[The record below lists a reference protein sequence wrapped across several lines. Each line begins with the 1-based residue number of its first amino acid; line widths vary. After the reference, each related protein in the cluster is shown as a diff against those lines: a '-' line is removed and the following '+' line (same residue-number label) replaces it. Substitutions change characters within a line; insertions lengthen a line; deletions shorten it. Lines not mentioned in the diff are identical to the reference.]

1 MPKQQTSLLLL
12 FNGEG
17 LSDDLTITVCESNK
31 LVLRSCMQSLL
42 ALHHAKR
49 AGVQTATYDA
59 WLLCATLIR
68 FRVRVLVC
76 CCRPFLLPC
85 LVSAAMAFL
94 AWLSNLFMMSET
106 HPKFSSK
113 YTQLSETDPDASSPS
128 HKLLTA
134 CSAPQELQLS
144 MITHH
149 KSAKQS
155 PKHSSKA
162 ATVPCDSTA
171 GRAAVEAMPG
181 AGNMLEPQ
189 GNDAYWSRDKAVHF
203 ESSQSA
209 TQESQLQLSGSSSGS
224 SGILAVRS
232 ASAPLDSAHPQ
243 QRADL
248 EGNFESQPNLQRAQ
262 RPQPRPS
269 LELVLPDTG
278 MDSDMGAVPASL
290 EAAAQKLNRK
300 CRPDR
305 RSSFHSSLHN
315 SKSLEL
321 SPEQSSTDLGHISED
336 EFEREQL
343 LPDGQQ
349 MAHEESAISQDHVI
363 DIKGDMDLSNDAD
376 KPWYKQSIVTIC
388 LGGGGLI
395 TLFMNYLDE
404 LAPIFASAQPSAGGL
419 GMPEH
424 EFAWPLTFGGL
435 VLMLYSLFLYPKNQ
449 KRWGYKMCCKIGLL
463 MSIPS
468 SLILPFAHT
477 FVQLRWFTQACMFV
491 GIGVRSIA
499 KIMALASSTIIINT
513 IAPMKQIGSVNGA
526 SQTLNALAR
535 AIGPFVAGIAWGY
548 SADSNIPGKQY
559 LPFLGSVVGVVV
571 TDILYMYIVLPD

>member
-1 MPKQQTSLLLL
+1 
-12 FNGEG
+12 
-17 LSDDLTITVCESNK
+17 
-31 LVLRSCMQSLL
+31 
-42 ALHHAKR
+42 
-49 AGVQTATYDA
+49 
-59 WLLCATLIR
+59 
-68 FRVRVLVC
+68 
-76 CCRPFLLPC
+76 
-85 LVSAAMAFL
+85 MAFL

-113 YTQLSETDPDASSPS
+113 YTQLSETDPETSSPG

-134 CSAPQELQLS
+134 QSAPQELQLS
-144 MITHH
+144 TMTRH
-149 KSAKQS
+149 KSPKQS
-155 PKHSSKA
+155 PRHASKV
-162 ATVPCDSTA
+162 ATAPCDTTAAA
-171 GRAAVEAMPG
+171 GRSAVGTTQSPG
-181 AGNMLEPQ
+181 DVLDPEVDGTSQFRE
-189 GNDAYWSRDKAVHF
+189 KAVHF
-203 ESSQSA
+203 ESSHSA

-232 ASAPLDSAHPQ
+232 ASAPLDSAQLQ

-248 EGNFESQPNLQRAQ
+248 EGNIQEQTTFQRAQ

-278 MDSDMGAVPASL
+278 MDSDMGAIPASL
-290 EAAAQKLNRK
+290 EAAAQKLNK
-300 CRPDR
+300 NCRSAR
-305 RSSFHSSLHN
+305 RSSFHSSLQN
-315 SKSLEL
+315 SRSLEL
-321 SPEQSSTDLGHISED
+321 SPKSSSTELGHVSED
-336 EFEREQL
+336 ESEREQL
-343 LPDGQQ
+343 LPDRQQ
-349 MAHEESAISQDHVI
+349 RASEDSAISQDHVI
-363 DIKGDMDLSNDAD
+363 DIKGDMDLSDDVD
-376 KPWYKQSIVTIC
+376 KPWYKQGLVTIC
-388 LGGGGLI
+388 LAGGGLI

-463 MSIPS
+463 LSIPS
-468 SLILPFAHT
+468 SLVLPFAHT
-477 FVQLRWFTQACMFV
+477 FVQLQWFTQACMFV

-535 AIGPFVAGIAWGY
+535 AIGPFVAGIAWGF